1 MLHDKILSIF
11 TLFYYYGFSIAHLQ
25 KVTLDS
31 YAKFDALSNRL
42 ISVPPTI
49 AVWSKFWNIYYFV
62 KMTIT
67 AKIAKI
73 LKWG

>member
-11 TLFYYYGFSIAHLQ
+11 TLFYYYVFSISHLQ
-25 KVTLDS
+25 RVTLHS

-49 AVWSKFWNIYYFV
+49 AVWSEFWNIYFFV
-62 KMTIT
+62 KMAIT